1 MTHEFSICN
10 ELRTL
15 GITANYKGY
24 KQAAWAI
31 HLALD
36 DERRELLN
44 YMNSEQFFEFINQ
57 IDVPHINAQK
67 ENSASHIKD
76 IQKEMS
82 KTSKSVPK
90 MSLLDKINELNSN
103 DLRKAFES
111 INTIR
116 GNK

>member
-1 MTHEFSICN
+1 
-10 ELRTL
+10 
-15 GITANYKGY
+15 
-24 KQAAWAI
+24 
-31 HLALD
+31 
-36 DERRELLN
+36 
-44 YMNSEQFFEFINQ
+44 
-57 IDVPHINAQK
+57 
-67 ENSASHIKD
+67 
-76 IQKEMS
+76 MS

>member
-36 DERRELLN
+36 DERRLDDISKEIYQPIAQLFFCYIKIQIFQTWNVLTTRFRIN
-44 YMNSEQFFEFINQ
+44 IFSFARRKIIQFIQSIFTHFLFLI
-57 IDVPHINAQK
+57 
-67 ENSASHIKD
+67 EN
-76 IQKEMS
+76 IQK
-82 KTSKSVPK
+82 
-90 MSLLDKINELNSN
+90 
-103 DLRKAFES
+103 F
-111 INTIR
+111 
-116 GNK
+116 